1 MSKDDLIDMQGTVVA
16 VHSGGLYRVQCDAGH
31 EVLAQLSGR
40 MRRFRIKVV
49 PGDRVTVGVSPVRS
63 RSRHHHLPGP
73 LATRPSL
80 NSNTTDRSRRPHG
93 PRRRPRRGPRRGGSS
108 AQPQQLRPASTPLS
122 LEAHPADATP
132 LPYTSLPLDARLQEG
147 IRDLGYTDTRPIQS
161 AVIPL
166 ALAGSDLIAC
176 AETGTGKTAAFV
188 IPTLQTLLTNAIPL
202 AVQAKSRVLV
212 LAPTRELAVQIED
225 EIHGLAYH
233 TGVTSAAIYGGVEM
247 GPQERAL
254 KAGVDIIVAT
264 PGRLIDHMRQ
274 DNADLSGVS
283 LLVLDEADRMMD
295 MGFWPDVRRI
305 IAALPSER
313 QTLLFSATMP
323 NEVVK
328 DALEITRAAK
338 YVQVGQ
344 RSAPPKSITHQVEE
358 MPAGEKLTWLIEH
371 LRNPGGPVLVF
382 SRTKIGADRL
392 ARRLA
397 AAGIKCTA
405 LHADRTQN
413 DRRIAVEGFKGGRYK
428 VLVATDIAARG
439 LDIDGIHTVI
449 NYEVPDSSDAYVHR
463 VGRTGRA
470 DEVGHA
476 ITLVA
481 PEERRAL
488 AHVAKAVGLRLE

>member
-1 MSKDDLIDMQGTVVA
+1 M
-16 VHSGGLYRVQCDAGH
+16 
-31 EVLAQLSGR
+31 
-40 MRRFRIKVV
+40 
-49 PGDRVTVGVSPVRS
+49 
-63 RSRHHHLPGP
+63 
-73 LATRPSL
+73 
-80 NSNTTDRSRRPHG
+80 NSNTTNRTHSNRGPGRRSSRGHG
-93 PRRRPRRGPRRGGSS
+93 SSRGPRKPHHPHAPKPSS
-108 AQPQQLRPASTPLS
+108 GVPA
-122 LEAHPADATP
+122 LEPIEVDTTP
-132 LPYTSLPLDARLQEG
+132 LPFKTLGLDARLLEG
-147 IRDLGYTDTRPIQS
+147 VRDLGWVDTRPIQT

-166 ALAGSDLIAC
+166 ALGSSDLIAC

-188 IPTLQTLLTNAIPL
+188 VPMLQWLLTHQARPL
-202 AVQAKSRVLV
+202 ESRDGGPDPDQTPLKSRVLV

-233 TGVTSAAIYGGVEM
+233 TNISSAAVYGGVEM
-247 GPQERAL
+247 GMQERAL

-264 PGRLIDHMRQ
+264 PGRLMDHMRQ
-274 DNADLSGVS
+274 QNADLSGIE

-305 IAALPSER
+305 ITTMPASTSGR

-323 NEVVK
+323 NEVVR
-328 DALEITRAAK
+328 DALEITRNAK

-344 RSAPPKSITHQVEE
+344 RSAPAKSITHRVESVSASQKVE
-358 MPAGEKLTWLIEH
+358 WLIQH
-371 LRNPGGPVLVF
+371 LRHPAGPVLIF

-397 AAGIKCTA
+397 AAGVKCTA
-405 LHADRTQN
+405 LHADRSQ
-413 DRRIAVEGFKGGRYK
+413 DQRRIAVEGFKSGRYK

-439 LDIDGIHTVI
+439 LDIDAIHTVI
-449 NYEVPDSSDAYVHR
+449 NYEVPDSPDAYVHR

-470 DEVGHA
+470 DEVGQA

-488 AHVAKAVGLRLE
+488 AFLAKAVGVTLE

>member
-1 MSKDDLIDMQGTVVA
+1 L
-16 VHSGGLYRVQCDAGH
+16 
-31 EVLAQLSGR
+31 
-40 MRRFRIKVV
+40 
-49 PGDRVTVGVSPVRS
+49 PVRS
-63 RSRHHHLPGP
+63 SPST
-73 LATRPSL
+73 APSL
-80 NSNTTDRSRRPHG
+80 EP
-93 PRRRPRRGPRRGGSS
+93 
-108 AQPQQLRPASTPLS
+108 TPC
-122 LEAHPADATP
+122 DATP
-132 LPYTSLPLDARLQEG
+132 VPYASLSLDARLQEG
-147 IRDLGYTDTRPIQS
+147 IRDLGFVETRPIQS

-166 ALAGSDLIAC
+166 ALAGDDLIAC

-188 IPTLQTLLTNAIPL
+188 VPTLQKLLTSDPDPRRL
-202 AVQAKSRVLV
+202 SRVLV

-233 TGVTSAAIYGGVEM
+233 TTATSAAVYGGVEM

-274 DNADLSGVS
+274 ENADLSGIE

-305 IAALPSER
+305 IASLPPSTAGR

-328 DALEITRAAK
+328 DALEITRGAK
-338 YVQVGQ
+338 YVQIGQ
-344 RSAPPKSITHQVEE
+344 RSAPPKSITHRIQQL
-358 MPAGEKLTWLIEH
+358 PAGEKLNWLIEH
-371 LRNPGGPVLVF
+371 LRRPEGPVLVF

-397 AAGIKCTA
+397 AAGINCTA
-405 LHADRTQN
+405 LHADRSQ
-413 DRRIAVEGFKGGRYK
+413 DQRRVAVEGFKSGRYK

-439 LDIDGIHTVI
+439 LDIDAIHTVI
-449 NYEVPDSSDAYVHR
+449 NYEVPDSPETYVHR

-470 DEVGHA
+470 DEVGCA

-488 AHVAKAVGLRLE
+488 AYVAKAVGVRLE